1 MYLAHFI
8 MILNKRGQMKS
19 AAELKKGESGVISG
33 FNDNIISLKLME
45 MGCLPGSTIK
55 MNFTAPLGDPVSY
68 DVAGYNLTL
77 RRSEAAY
84 IILE

>member
-1 MYLAHFI
+1 M
-8 MILNKRGQMKS
+8 RT
-19 AAELKKGESGVISG
+19 AAELKPGESAIING

-45 MGCLPGSTIK
+45 MGCLPGSSIK

-77 RRSEAAY
+77 RRSEASF
-84 IILE
+84 IIIE